1 MSDEL
6 PEDLRSALREC
17 ASFGNRNM
25 VYRFR
30 QASMRKLETKGF
42 VFRPALDARKWPEW
56 YLTDAGRAWITGN
69 PRPSPVNQ
77 ADGISGGTDNAQ

>member
-1 MSDEL
+1 VNDGL
-6 PEDLRSALREC
+6 PEDLRTALREC

-42 VFRPALDARKWPEW
+42 VFRPARDIRKRPEW
-56 YLTDAGRAWITGN
+56 YLTDAGRAWIAGN

-77 ADGISGGTDNAQ
+77 SSGTP